1 MALND
6 IIKTT
11 SLKEKKLDPASLEQ
25 HITSNIDKYR
35 ALIAYWRV
43 YPDKLID
50 YYLSLGNPYNF
61 QFKAYQR
68 LCKRGPLPCER

>member
-1 MALND
+1 MALQD

-11 SLKEKKLDPASLEQ
+11 NVKKEWDPDSLKEHVID
-25 HITSNIDKYR
+25 NIDEYR
-35 ALIAYWRV
+35 KLIAYWRV

-61 QFKAYQR
+61 KFYMYQR
-68 LCKRGPLPCER
+68 LCKRGPLSCKR